1 MDEAKISILY
11 AEDDE
16 FGAKLT
22 KTILEKEN
30 FEVEIVSDGS
40 EAWKA
45 YKERK
50 PDILLLDLDM
60 PGKDGLEITRLVREH
75 DQQTPILVYT
85 THGEPAKEVAVLDA
99 GADEFINKER
109 PPEVLIAY
117 MKRVREKIKK
127 YMNIPHLY
135 RLSDHTTYNSITRE
149 LIIDG
154 ITTQLKTI
162 DGRFLQLLCAKN
174 HEVSSK
180 SYLIHGIWG
189 KADINKESELKK
201 YASRVRTNLKTDPT
215 LKIEFRDEGYILMSV
230 SGHMQQQLP
239 LRYPR
244 TRRDEPAIGLCG
256 SDYDTLYPISAV
268 LFQTVAHL
276 FRKAAIRCGMF
287 CCTFRK

>member
-127 YMNIPHLY
+127 CMNIPHLY
-135 RLSDHTTYNSITRE
+135 RLSYHTTYNRITRE

-174 HEVSSK
+174 HEVSGK

-230 SGHMQQQLP
+230 SGHMQQ
-239 LRYPR
+239 
-244 TRRDEPAIGLCG
+244 
-256 SDYDTLYPISAV
+256 
-268 LFQTVAHL
+268 
-276 FRKAAIRCGMF
+276 
-287 CCTFRK
+287 

>member
-189 KADINKESELKK
+189 KSDINKESELKK

-230 SGHMQQQLP
+230 SGHMQQ
-239 LRYPR
+239 
-244 TRRDEPAIGLCG
+244 
-256 SDYDTLYPISAV
+256 
-268 LFQTVAHL
+268 
-276 FRKAAIRCGMF
+276 
-287 CCTFRK
+287 

>member
-174 HEVSSK
+174 HEVSGK

-215 LKIEFRDEGYILMSV
+215 LKIVFRDEGYILMSV
-230 SGHMQQQLP
+230 SGHMQQ
-239 LRYPR
+239 
-244 TRRDEPAIGLCG
+244 
-256 SDYDTLYPISAV
+256 
-268 LFQTVAHL
+268 
-276 FRKAAIRCGMF
+276 
-287 CCTFRK
+287 

>member
-174 HEVSSK
+174 HEVSGK

-215 LKIEFRDEGYILMSV
+215 MKIEFRDEGYILMSV
-230 SGHMQQQLP
+230 SGHMQQ
-239 LRYPR
+239 
-244 TRRDEPAIGLCG
+244 
-256 SDYDTLYPISAV
+256 
-268 LFQTVAHL
+268 
-276 FRKAAIRCGMF
+276 
-287 CCTFRK
+287 

>member
-174 HEVSSK
+174 HEVSGK

-201 YASRVRTNLKTDPT
+201 YASRVRINLKTDPT
-215 LKIEFRDEGYILMSV
+215 LKIEFRDDGYILMSV
-230 SGHMQQQLP
+230 SGHMQQ
-239 LRYPR
+239 
-244 TRRDEPAIGLCG
+244 
-256 SDYDTLYPISAV
+256 
-268 LFQTVAHL
+268 
-276 FRKAAIRCGMF
+276 
-287 CCTFRK
+287 

>member
-174 HEVSSK
+174 HEVSGK

-201 YASRVRTNLKTDPT
+201 YASRIRTNLKTDPT
-215 LKIEFRDEGYILMSV
+215 LKIEFRDDGYILMSV
-230 SGHMQQQLP
+230 TGHMQQ
-239 LRYPR
+239 
-244 TRRDEPAIGLCG
+244 
-256 SDYDTLYPISAV
+256 
-268 LFQTVAHL
+268 
-276 FRKAAIRCGMF
+276 
-287 CCTFRK
+287 

>member
-180 SYLIHGIWG
+180 SYLIHGMWG

-230 SGHMQQQLP
+230 SGHMQQ
-239 LRYPR
+239 
-244 TRRDEPAIGLCG
+244 
-256 SDYDTLYPISAV
+256 
-268 LFQTVAHL
+268 
-276 FRKAAIRCGMF
+276 
-287 CCTFRK
+287 

>member
-162 DGRFLQLLCAKN
+162 DGRFLQSLCAKN
-174 HEVSSK
+174 HEVSGK

-230 SGHMQQQLP
+230 SGHMQQ
-239 LRYPR
+239 
-244 TRRDEPAIGLCG
+244 
-256 SDYDTLYPISAV
+256 
-268 LFQTVAHL
+268 
-276 FRKAAIRCGMF
+276 
-287 CCTFRK
+287 

>member
-99 GADEFINKER
+99 GADTFICKER
-109 PPEVLIAY
+109 PEVLILY
-117 MKRVREKIKK
+117 INRVRDKIKK
-127 YMNIPHLY
+127 CMNIPHLY
-135 RLSDHTTYNSITRE
+135 RLSDHTTYNRITRE

-174 HEVSSK
+174 HEVSGK

-230 SGHMQQQLP
+230 SGHMQQ
-239 LRYPR
+239 
-244 TRRDEPAIGLCG
+244 
-256 SDYDTLYPISAV
+256 
-268 LFQTVAHL
+268 
-276 FRKAAIRCGMF
+276 
-287 CCTFRK
+287 

>member
-60 PGKDGLEITRLVREH
+60 PGKDGLEITQLVREH

-174 HEVSSK
+174 HEVSGK

-201 YASRVRTNLKTDPT
+201 YASRIRTNLKTDPT

-230 SGHMQQQLP
+230 SGHMQQ
-239 LRYPR
+239 
-244 TRRDEPAIGLCG
+244 
-256 SDYDTLYPISAV
+256 
-268 LFQTVAHL
+268 
-276 FRKAAIRCGMF
+276 
-287 CCTFRK
+287 

>member
-135 RLSDHTTYNSITRE
+135 RLSDHTTYNRITRE

-174 HEVSSK
+174 HEVSGK

-215 LKIEFRDEGYILMSV
+215 LKIEFRDDGYILMSV
-230 SGHMQQQLP
+230 TGHMQQ
-239 LRYPR
+239 
-244 TRRDEPAIGLCG
+244 
-256 SDYDTLYPISAV
+256 
-268 LFQTVAHL
+268 
-276 FRKAAIRCGMF
+276 
-287 CCTFRK
+287 

>member
-117 MKRVREKIKK
+117 MKQVREKIKK

-230 SGHMQQQLP
+230 SGHMQQ
-239 LRYPR
+239 
-244 TRRDEPAIGLCG
+244 
-256 SDYDTLYPISAV
+256 
-268 LFQTVAHL
+268 
-276 FRKAAIRCGMF
+276 
-287 CCTFRK
+287 

>member
-135 RLSDHTTYNSITRE
+135 RLSDHTTYNRITRE

-174 HEVSSK
+174 HEVSGK

-201 YASRVRTNLKTDPT
+201 YASRVRINLKTDPT
-215 LKIEFRDEGYILMSV
+215 LKIEFRDDGYILMSV
-230 SGHMQQQLP
+230 TGHMQQ
-239 LRYPR
+239 
-244 TRRDEPAIGLCG
+244 
-256 SDYDTLYPISAV
+256 
-268 LFQTVAHL
+268 
-276 FRKAAIRCGMF
+276 
-287 CCTFRK
+287 

>member
-85 THGEPAKEVAVLDA
+85 THGEPAKEVAVLDV

-174 HEVSSK
+174 HEVSGK

-230 SGHMQQQLP
+230 SGHMQQ
-239 LRYPR
+239 
-244 TRRDEPAIGLCG
+244 
-256 SDYDTLYPISAV
+256 
-268 LFQTVAHL
+268 
-276 FRKAAIRCGMF
+276 
-287 CCTFRK
+287 

>member
-174 HEVSSK
+174 HEVSGK

-215 LKIEFRDEGYILMSV
+215 LKIEFRDDGYILMSV
-230 SGHMQQQLP
+230 TGHMQQ
-239 LRYPR
+239 
-244 TRRDEPAIGLCG
+244 
-256 SDYDTLYPISAV
+256 
-268 LFQTVAHL
+268 
-276 FRKAAIRCGMF
+276 
-287 CCTFRK
+287 

>member
-117 MKRVREKIKK
+117 MKLVREKIKK

-174 HEVSSK
+174 HEVSGK

-230 SGHMQQQLP
+230 SGHMQQ
-239 LRYPR
+239 
-244 TRRDEPAIGLCG
+244 
-256 SDYDTLYPISAV
+256 
-268 LFQTVAHL
+268 
-276 FRKAAIRCGMF
+276 
-287 CCTFRK
+287 

>member
-60 PGKDGLEITRLVREH
+60 PGKDGLEIPRLVREH

-174 HEVSSK
+174 HEVSGK

-230 SGHMQQQLP
+230 SGHMQQ
-239 LRYPR
+239 
-244 TRRDEPAIGLCG
+244 
-256 SDYDTLYPISAV
+256 
-268 LFQTVAHL
+268 
-276 FRKAAIRCGMF
+276 
-287 CCTFRK
+287 

>member
-1 MDEAKISILY
+1 MRQKISILY

-174 HEVSSK
+174 HEVSGK

-201 YASRVRTNLKTDPT
+201 YASRVRINLKTDPT
-215 LKIEFRDEGYILMSV
+215 LKIEFRDDGYILMSV
-230 SGHMQQQLP
+230 TGHMQQ
-239 LRYPR
+239 
-244 TRRDEPAIGLCG
+244 
-256 SDYDTLYPISAV
+256 
-268 LFQTVAHL
+268 
-276 FRKAAIRCGMF
+276 
-287 CCTFRK
+287 

>member
-174 HEVSSK
+174 HEVSGK

-215 LKIEFRDEGYILMSV
+215 LEIEFRDEGYILMSV
-230 SGHMQQQLP
+230 SGHMQQ
-239 LRYPR
+239 
-244 TRRDEPAIGLCG
+244 
-256 SDYDTLYPISAV
+256 
-268 LFQTVAHL
+268 
-276 FRKAAIRCGMF
+276 
-287 CCTFRK
+287 

>member
-174 HEVSSK
+174 HEVSGK

-201 YASRVRTNLKTDPT
+201 YASRVRTNLKTDLT

-230 SGHMQQQLP
+230 SGHMQQ
-239 LRYPR
+239 
-244 TRRDEPAIGLCG
+244 
-256 SDYDTLYPISAV
+256 
-268 LFQTVAHL
+268 
-276 FRKAAIRCGMF
+276 
-287 CCTFRK
+287 

>member
-75 DQQTPILVYT
+75 DQQTPNLVYT

-174 HEVSSK
+174 HEVSGK

-201 YASRVRTNLKTDPT
+201 YASRIRTNLKTDPT

-230 SGHMQQQLP
+230 SGHMQQ
-239 LRYPR
+239 
-244 TRRDEPAIGLCG
+244 
-256 SDYDTLYPISAV
+256 
-268 LFQTVAHL
+268 
-276 FRKAAIRCGMF
+276 
-287 CCTFRK
+287 

>member
-40 EAWKA
+40 KAWKA

-60 PGKDGLEITRLVREH
+60 PGKDGLEITLLVREH

-149 LIIDG
+149 LTIDG
-154 ITTQLKTI
+154 TTTQLKTI

-189 KADINKESELKK
+189 KADINKEPELKK
-201 YASRVRTNLKTDPT
+201 YASRVRANLKTDPS
-215 LKIEFRDEGYILMSV
+215 LKIEFRDDGYILMSV
-230 SGHMQQQLP
+230 SGHMQQ
-239 LRYPR
+239 
-244 TRRDEPAIGLCG
+244 
-256 SDYDTLYPISAV
+256 
-268 LFQTVAHL
+268 
-276 FRKAAIRCGMF
+276 
-287 CCTFRK
+287 

>member
-135 RLSDHTTYNSITRE
+135 RLSDHTTYNSITRK

-174 HEVSSK
+174 HEVSGK

-230 SGHMQQQLP
+230 SGHMQQ
-239 LRYPR
+239 
-244 TRRDEPAIGLCG
+244 
-256 SDYDTLYPISAV
+256 
-268 LFQTVAHL
+268 
-276 FRKAAIRCGMF
+276 
-287 CCTFRK
+287 

>member
-1 MDEAKISILY
+1 MDEAKISLLY

-40 EAWKA
+40 EDWKA

-117 MKRVREKIKK
+117 MKRVRDKIKK
-127 YMNIPHLY
+127 YMHIPHLY

-174 HEVSSK
+174 HEVSGK

-230 SGHMQQQLP
+230 SGHMQQ
-239 LRYPR
+239 
-244 TRRDEPAIGLCG
+244 
-256 SDYDTLYPISAV
+256 
-268 LFQTVAHL
+268 
-276 FRKAAIRCGMF
+276 
-287 CCTFRK
+287 

>member
-135 RLSDHTTYNSITRE
+135 RLSDHTTYNSITLE

-201 YASRVRTNLKTDPT
+201 YASRVRINLKTDPT

-230 SGHMQQQLP
+230 SGHMQQ
-239 LRYPR
+239 
-244 TRRDEPAIGLCG
+244 
-256 SDYDTLYPISAV
+256 
-268 LFQTVAHL
+268 
-276 FRKAAIRCGMF
+276 
-287 CCTFRK
+287 

>member
-117 MKRVREKIKK
+117 MKRVWEKIKK

-230 SGHMQQQLP
+230 SGHMQQ
-239 LRYPR
+239 
-244 TRRDEPAIGLCG
+244 
-256 SDYDTLYPISAV
+256 
-268 LFQTVAHL
+268 
-276 FRKAAIRCGMF
+276 
-287 CCTFRK
+287 

>member
-11 AEDDE
+11 VEDDE

-174 HEVSSK
+174 HEVSGK

-201 YASRVRTNLKTDPT
+201 YASRIRTNLKTDPT

-230 SGHMQQQLP
+230 SGHMQQ
-239 LRYPR
+239 
-244 TRRDEPAIGLCG
+244 
-256 SDYDTLYPISAV
+256 
-268 LFQTVAHL
+268 
-276 FRKAAIRCGMF
+276 
-287 CCTFRK
+287 

>member
-99 GADEFINKER
+99 GADEFINKEM

-201 YASRVRTNLKTDPT
+201 YASRVRTNLKSDPT
-215 LKIEFRDEGYILMSV
+215 LKIEFRDDGYILMSV
-230 SGHMQQQLP
+230 SGHMQQ
-239 LRYPR
+239 
-244 TRRDEPAIGLCG
+244 
-256 SDYDTLYPISAV
+256 
-268 LFQTVAHL
+268 
-276 FRKAAIRCGMF
+276 
-287 CCTFRK
+287 

>member
-117 MKRVREKIKK
+117 MKRVRKKIKK

-174 HEVSSK
+174 HEVSGK

-215 LKIEFRDEGYILMSV
+215 LKIEFRDEGYILMPV
-230 SGHMQQQLP
+230 SGHMQQ
-239 LRYPR
+239 
-244 TRRDEPAIGLCG
+244 
-256 SDYDTLYPISAV
+256 
-268 LFQTVAHL
+268 
-276 FRKAAIRCGMF
+276 
-287 CCTFRK
+287 

>member
-201 YASRVRTNLKTDPT
+201 YASRVRINLKTDPT
-215 LKIEFRDEGYILMSV
+215 LKIEFRDEGYIFMSV
-230 SGHMQQQLP
+230 SGHMQQ
-239 LRYPR
+239 
-244 TRRDEPAIGLCG
+244 
-256 SDYDTLYPISAV
+256 
-268 LFQTVAHL
+268 
-276 FRKAAIRCGMF
+276 
-287 CCTFRK
+287 

>member
-30 FEVEIVSDGS
+30 FEVEIVSDSS

-230 SGHMQQQLP
+230 SGHMQQ
-239 LRYPR
+239 
-244 TRRDEPAIGLCG
+244 
-256 SDYDTLYPISAV
+256 
-268 LFQTVAHL
+268 
-276 FRKAAIRCGMF
+276 
-287 CCTFRK
+287 

>member
-174 HEVSSK
+174 HEVSGK

-201 YASRVRTNLKTDPT
+201 YASRVRINLKTDPT
-215 LKIEFRDEGYILMSV
+215 LKIEFRDDGYILMSV
-230 SGHMQQQLP
+230 TGHMQ
-239 LRYPR
+239 
-244 TRRDEPAIGLCG
+244 
-256 SDYDTLYPISAV
+256 
-268 LFQTVAHL
+268 
-276 FRKAAIRCGMF
+276 
-287 CCTFRK
+287 

>member
-60 PGKDGLEITRLVREH
+60 LGKDGLEITRLVREH

-230 SGHMQQQLP
+230 SDHMQQ
-239 LRYPR
+239 
-244 TRRDEPAIGLCG
+244 
-256 SDYDTLYPISAV
+256 
-268 LFQTVAHL
+268 
-276 FRKAAIRCGMF
+276 
-287 CCTFRK
+287 

>member
-85 THGEPAKEVAVLDA
+85 THGEPAKEVAVSFDSIYETSP
-99 GADEFINKER
+99 GKNKK
-109 PPEVLIAY
+109 
-117 MKRVREKIKK
+117 M
-127 YMNIPHLY
+127 
-135 RLSDHTTYNSITRE
+135 
-149 LIIDG
+149 
-154 ITTQLKTI
+154 
-162 DGRFLQLLCAKN
+162 
-174 HEVSSK
+174 HEYSPFV
-180 SYLIHGIWG
+180 
-189 KADINKESELKK
+189 
-201 YASRVRTNLKTDPT
+201 PT
-215 LKIEFRDEGYILMSV
+215 LRPY
-230 SGHMQQQLP
+230 
-239 LRYPR
+239 
-244 TRRDEPAIGLCG
+244 
-256 SDYDTLYPISAV
+256 
-268 LFQTVAHL
+268 HL
-276 FRKAAIRCGMF
+276 
-287 CCTFRK
+287 

>member
-174 HEVSSK
+174 HEVSGK

-201 YASRVRTNLKTDPT
+201 YASRVRINLKTDPT
-215 LKIEFRDEGYILMSV
+215 LKIEFRNDGYILMSV
-230 SGHMQQQLP
+230 TGHMQQ
-239 LRYPR
+239 
-244 TRRDEPAIGLCG
+244 
-256 SDYDTLYPISAV
+256 
-268 LFQTVAHL
+268 
-276 FRKAAIRCGMF
+276 
-287 CCTFRK
+287 